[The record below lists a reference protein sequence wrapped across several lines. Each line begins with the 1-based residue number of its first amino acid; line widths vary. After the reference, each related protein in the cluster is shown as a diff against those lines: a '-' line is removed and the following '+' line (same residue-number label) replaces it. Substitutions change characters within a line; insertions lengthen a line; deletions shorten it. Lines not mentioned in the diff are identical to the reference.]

1 MKDNKKN
8 LLARRMSTAYGKE
21 FLGQG
26 EVKNDKQKALVRS
39 LWEAMASR
47 AGRARARTILA
58 EEIHAPGMRGE
69 AARAAIKHIEY
80 LDLIGAC
87 GSA

>member
-1 MKDNKKN
+1 MKKK
-8 LLARRMSTAYGKE
+8 TAKDMNMAYRIGI
-21 FLGQG
+21 LGQG
-26 EVKNDKQKALVRS
+26 DTQLLNDSKKAVVRS

-58 EEIHAPGMRGE
+58 EEVHAPGLRGE
-69 AARAAIKHIEY
+69 TARAALKHIEY